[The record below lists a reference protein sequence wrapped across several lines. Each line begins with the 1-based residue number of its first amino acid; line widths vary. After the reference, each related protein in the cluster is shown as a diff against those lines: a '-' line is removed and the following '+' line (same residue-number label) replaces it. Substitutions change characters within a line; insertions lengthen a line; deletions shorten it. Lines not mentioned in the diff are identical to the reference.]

1 MGDVVQVIG
10 ALLVLAGFLAA
21 QFRLLDERSY
31 AYLVPNVVG
40 SAALAVTAVISSNWG
55 FVLLEGVWC
64 LASLWAL
71 RALVGSDRSA
81 SGDATGQ
88 TP

>member
-1 MGDVVQVIG
+1 MWDVVQVIG

-31 AYLVPNVVG
+31 GYLVPNIVG
-40 SAALAVTAVISSNWG
+40 SAALAVTAVISNNWG
-55 FVLLEGVWC
+55 FVLLESVWC

-71 RALVGSDRSA
+71 RTLISSDRSK
-81 SGDATGQ
+81 SSHTTGQ

>member
-1 MGDVVQVIG
+1 MWEFVQVIG

-21 QFRLLDERSY
+21 QFRLFDERSY

-71 RALVGSDRSA
+71 RMLIKSNLSA
-81 SGDATGQ
+81 AGDATGQ